1 MLVFFSRN
9 VGLKQLKQERW
20 CYESRIWKRKHWH
33 TRLKTR
39 NFHIRLKSWGINLH
53 PLDLNWEQ
61 IQEFQQ
67 NWSCVYSGSIG
78 SIYSIDWRCC
88 VCVSKGW
95 KRSNLWSSCIV
106 LKWTSHEH
114 WQRQRLKMKH
124 ADSKLR
130 TLLIRWS
137 SFSLSPSSWLISSAS
152 ILRIWGFLPSH
163 KLIFWLFQLSTYV
176 SLPSPLLL
184 PFPVPLYLCLVLS
197 CIPPLSF
204 FGYFLVKY
212 FVP

>member
-1 MLVFFSRN
+1 MSVFFSRN

-53 PLDLNWEQ
+53 PLDLNWEL
-61 IQEFQQ
+61 IQELQQ

-78 SIYSIDWRCC
+78 SIYSIDWRC

-95 KRSNLWSSCIV
+95 KRSNLWSSSIV
-106 LKWTSHEH
+106 LRWTLHEH

-124 ADSKLR
+124 ADNKQQ

-163 KLIFWLFQLSTYV
+163 KFIFWLFKLSTYI

-184 PFPVPLYLCLVLS
+184 PFPVPV
-197 CIPPLSF
+197 
-204 FGYFLVKY
+204 
-212 FVP
+212 